1 MRITD
6 RACIAPSGTP
16 APRTAAVAVAA
27 LALAS
32 LARAD
37 VRLPSILS
45 DHMVLQA
52 NAEVTLWGWAEA
64 GERVAV
70 APSWEQRGE
79 ARSTRAD
86 GDGRWR
92 LSLRTPGLGGPHSL
106 RVSGDNSQITITDI
120 LLGEVWLC
128 GGQSNM
134 EWSVNAIGPGGE
146 GWEGTESIK
155 AAADHPTIRF
165 FDVPNV
171 LAASPMEECGGRWI
185 VCAPQSVGEFTAVGY
200 FFARAL
206 QARLNTPV
214 GLIGSNW
221 GGTRIE
227 AWMSEG
233 ALRALNVCGQ
243 ELDFLARV
251 QAQPELPER
260 MLDERRL
267 LWWSRLGA
275 IDAGSGDAAW
285 HADAF
290 DDSDW
295 ALAPLPGAWD
305 AQPAGAFD
313 GVVWYRRSFDVP
325 SDAAARPGTLHLG
338 PIDDM
343 DTVWINGRR
352 LAGTE
357 TVGQWFAPREYALP
371 QGALR
376 AGANTIAIRVVD
388 TGGTGGLTGSAENL
402 RLAIQAPAGQEAGQK
417 SIALAGQWAMR
428 RGAAMSQLSAFPSDA
443 GLNANSP
450 SVLYNGMI
458 EPIRRFAVQGA
469 IWYQGESNR
478 SNAYDYRRLFP
489 AMIADWRASWDV
501 DAAHFPFYFVQIAPF
516 AYWGE
521 QGETPVVRE
530 SQHLAMQLARNSGM
544 VVTMDIGDVGDIHP
558 RNKRAVGERLA
569 LWALSQTYGHDVGPV
584 NGPAYQSMRLDG
596 HRVEI
601 TFAAPDEL
609 QWRGG
614 KAIGF
619 EVAGADQRFV
629 VAEARIEGHRVIVW
643 SEAEPEPVA
652 VRYGWDDDVEPTL
665 MNAAG
670 LPAAPFRTDDW
681 RVVTQP

>member
-52 NAEVTLWGWAEA
+52 NAEVTLWGWADA
-64 GERVAV
+64 GERVTL

-86 GDGRWR
+86 ERGRWR
-92 LSLRTPGLGGPHSL
+92 LSLRTPGPGGPHSL
-106 RVSGDNSQITITDI
+106 RVSGEDSQITITDI

-171 LAASPMEECGGRWI
+171 LAASPMEECGGRWV
-185 VCAPQSVGEFTAVGY
+185 VCTPQSVGEFTAVGY

-214 GLIGSNW
+214 GLIGANW

-227 AWMSEG
+227 AWMSEP

-251 QAQPELPER
+251 RARPELPER
-260 MLDERRL
+260 MLAERRL

-275 IDAGSGDAAW
+275 IDAGSGAAAW
-285 HADAF
+285 HADSF

-295 ALAPLPGAWD
+295 ERVLLPGAWD
-305 AQPAGAFD
+305 APPAGAFD
-313 GVVWYRRSFDVP
+313 GVVWYRRTFGAP
-325 SDAAARPGTLHLG
+325 SDAATRPATLHLG

-343 DTVWINGRR
+343 DTVWINGQR

-357 TVGQWFAPREYALP
+357 TAGQWFAPREYALP
-371 QGALR
+371 PGALR

-388 TGGTGGLTGSAENL
+388 TGGAGGLTGREEQV
-402 RLAIQAPAGQEAGQK
+402 RLVISAPAGAAGET
-417 SIALAGQWAMR
+417 SIPLAGRWAMR

-450 SVLYNGMI
+450 SVLYHGMI
-458 EPIRRFAVQGA
+458 EPIRRFAVRGA

-489 AMIADWRASWDV
+489 AMIDNWRRAWSA
-501 DAAHFPFYFVQIAPF
+501 DAADFPFYFVQIAPF

-609 QWRGG
+609 QWRSG
-614 KAIGF
+614 KPIGF

-629 VAEARIEGHRVIVW
+629 VAEARIEGNRVIVW
-643 SEAEPEPVA
+643 SEAVPEPVA

-681 RVVTQP
+681 HVITQP